1 MDTTDLIIRLL
12 VSAFV
17 GGAIGFEREL
27 RSKSAGFVTITL
39 VCLGAT
45 IVALIQEEML
55 TREIKLIAENNLMT
69 PVLTFDMTRLSAQVI
84 SGVGFIGGGSIIYA
98 KDKVHGITTAAIL
111 WISACIGLAIGYGFI
126 NLTIMSL
133 LLVLIIMVLMKS
145 FEKKVIYKL
154 KKKILKRKIEK
165 KE

>member
-1 MDTTDLIIRLL
+1 MEITDLVMRLL
-12 VSAFV
+12 ISALV
-17 GGAIGFEREL
+17 GGAIGLEREL
-27 RSKSAGFVTITL
+27 RSKSAGFITITL

-55 TREIKLIAENNLMT
+55 AREVKLIVENSAMSQ
-69 PVLTFDMTRLSAQVI
+69 VLKFDTTRLSAQVI

-126 NLTIMSL
+126 VLTIMSV
-133 LLVLIIMVLMKS
+133 LLVLIIMILMKS

-154 KKKILKRKIEK
+154 KKRILK
-165 KE
+165 

>member
-1 MDTTDLIIRLL
+1 MEKTDLIIRLL
-12 VSAFV
+12 VSVLV
-17 GGAIGFEREL
+17 GGAIGFEREI

-45 IVALIQEEML
+45 IVALIQEELLVREMKLL
-55 TREIKLIAENNLMT
+55 TENLAVT
-69 PVLTFDMTRLSAQVI
+69 KVLKFDITRLSAQVI
-84 SGVGFIGGGSIIYA
+84 TGVGFIGGGSIIYS

-126 NLTIMSL
+126 TLTLISS
-133 LLVLIIMVLMKS
+133 LLVLIVMVVMKF

-154 KKKILKRKIEK
+154 RNKLGNKKFE
-165 KE
+165 